1 MKQKLSRSILIFTA
15 LIIVLASLIHGTI
28 ADISI
33 FHGLILHPI
42 FLLVG
47 LSLIAFSVE
56 ESSCD

>member
-1 MKQKLSRSILIFTA
+1 MKLKLSRSILIIVA
-15 LIIVLASLIHGTI
+15 LIIVLASLIHGTF

-56 ESSCD
+56 ESSRD